1 MTYQGKNIWSD
12 KSTCHGTPGTAY
24 YFLSTILTLII
35 FKYSI
40 SCSRGRLERGGLIL
54 YHPYFRPPLPIFN
67 SRVGGWDW
75 GLPNCC
81 QLLAKWLLALLKMM
95 MMVERVSLFSLLCY
109 CCYSIALWGCFD
121 QKSAKNSWNLR
132 TFLTYCNDF
141 SKQYFENIIKIGHK
155 HQEFSGFKRL
165 F

>member
-1 MTYQGKNIWSD
+1 MVGTYNNDDVIGQDKFHSKNFKNNLVLAFKMFSSRHFSYWSCSPLMGQLIWIFSQ
-12 KSTCHGTPGTAY
+12 KRFRTN
-24 YFLSTILTLII
+24 II
-35 FKYSI
+35 FFPPYLLWLFSNI
-40 SCSRGRLERGGLIL
+40 LFHALGGDLRERGGLIL

-95 MMVERVSLFSLLCY
+95 MMVERVSLFSLLCC

-121 QKSAKNSWNLR
+121 
-132 TFLTYCNDF
+132 
-141 SKQYFENIIKIGHK
+141 
-155 HQEFSGFKRL
+155 
-165 F
+165 

>member
-1 MTYQGKNIWSD
+1 MTCQGKNIWSD
-12 KSTCHGTPGTAY
+12 KFTCHRTPGTAY

-95 MMVERVSLFSLLCY
+95 MMVERVSLSFLFCVTVVTPLHY
-109 CCYSIALWGCFD
+109 EDVLIKKV
-121 QKSAKNSWNLR
+121 QKNSWNLR
-132 TFLTYCNDF
+132 TFLTYCNDI
-141 SKQYFENIIKIGHK
+141 SK
-155 HQEFSGFKRL
+155 
-165 F
+165 